1 MGGAL
6 VISGLVLFLGGLIP
20 TKQINF
26 YKNIIKVYTHKI
38 HVSKVKNSTITK
50 FLKLRLTSWDT
61 VCHLDFF
68 ILQLDARFIVLV
80 TVSFLTACGYV

>member
-1 MGGAL
+1 MVHCKQKGGLPLNIYSRGDPVGGAL

-38 HVSKVKNSTITK
+38 HVSKVKIQQ
-50 FLKLRLTSWDT
+50 
-61 VCHLDFF
+61 
-68 ILQLDARFIVLV
+68 LQNFSNCE
-80 TVSFLTACGYV
+80 TH